1 MHRPCEEVGVL
12 TQHVGH
18 PEGGQL
24 RVGVGVEQAVVGQ
37 GVEGVTGLVLH
48 EVQQGRVGVVGGRDR
63 RDLVVFVPRSPSS
76 ATAAA
81 SSSTAAAAAL
91 TGVALGRKRRRG
103 IFLTFAP
110 ASCVCLIREEGRI

>member
-1 MHRPCEEVGVL
+1 MHRPREEVGVL

-76 ATAAA
+76 SAAA
-81 SSSTAAAAAL
+81 TTPTSAAAAAAL

-103 IFLTFAP
+103 VFDICTSTMSLFDT
-110 ASCVCLIREEGRI
+110 